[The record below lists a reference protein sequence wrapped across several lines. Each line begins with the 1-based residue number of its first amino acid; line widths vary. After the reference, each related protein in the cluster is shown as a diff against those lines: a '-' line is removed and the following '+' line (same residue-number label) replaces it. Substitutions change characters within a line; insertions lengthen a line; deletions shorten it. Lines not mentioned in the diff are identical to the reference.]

1 MKLVNIKTAAAALG
15 ISEFALRKGARQG
28 RFPYVRPTN
37 SATSNYLFDVKS
49 CEAVLRA
56 EMKKNRREAQA
67 CRR

>member
-28 RFPYVRPTN
+28 RFPYVRPTGG
-37 SATSNYLFDVKS
+37 ATSRYLFDGER

-56 EMKKNRREAQA
+56 
-67 CRR
+67 

>member
-28 RFPYVRPTN
+28 RFPYVRPTGG
-37 SATSNYLFDVKS
+37 ATSRYLFDVER

-56 EMKKNRREAQA
+56 EMEESRQEAQRCQA
-67 CRR
+67 